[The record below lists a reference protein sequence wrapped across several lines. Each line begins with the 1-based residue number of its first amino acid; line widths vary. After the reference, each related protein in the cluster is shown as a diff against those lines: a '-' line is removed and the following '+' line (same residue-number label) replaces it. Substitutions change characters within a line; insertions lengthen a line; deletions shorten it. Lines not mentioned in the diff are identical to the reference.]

1 VKFENMD
8 LRDWFAGQA
17 ISGILASTESC
28 LGTLTRDRDQE
39 KAAKLAYKIA
49 DKLLTAREGLSEK

>member
-1 VKFENMD
+1 MD